1 MTIAKVAVVVLAG
14 GGNSGDGGDG
24 NYGRSNGSV
33 RGGVGEGFGG
43 ENRAAVGGS
52 DCGSHGCH
60 SALGSGRGYVS
71 LLFQMLSPVWLPF
84 SRTRPVSDN
93 VSLPF
98 RDISP

>member
-1 MTIAKVAVVVLAG
+1 
-14 GGNSGDGGDG
+14 
-24 NYGRSNGSV
+24 
-33 RGGVGEGFGG
+33 
-43 ENRAAVGGS
+43 
-52 DCGSHGCH
+52 
-60 SALGSGRGYVS
+60 